1 MAKTSKKK
9 TTKKPAKKKTTT
21 KSKKTKSVKTKAKTT
36 KKKIKET
43 GCCKPFN
50 PKLWD
55 KKTKVFKNKLFVK
68 AHVMSF
74 FHIPL
79 NFAPV
84 MKRTMKKIM
93 DAKAETKEPLMMVD
107 EKSLWGADVYIE
119 VTKNVPNAKMEKIS
133 GTFICKVYEGPYK
146 NMGSWIRD
154 MKKYVMRKKKKIKK
168 LYFFYTMC
176 PSCAK
181 AYGQNYT
188 VLLAK
193 V

>member
-1 MAKTSKKK
+1 M
-9 TTKKPAKKKTTT
+9 
-21 KSKKTKSVKTKAKTT
+21 V

-50 PKLWD
+50 PKPWN
-55 KKTKVFKNKLFVK
+55 KKTKVFKNKRMVK
-68 AHVMSF
+68 THVISF

-79 NFAPV
+79 NFGRV
-84 MKRTMKKIM
+84 MVKTVAKISS
-93 DAKAETKEPLMMVD
+93 AKAEPRVPFMMVD
-107 EKSLWGADVYIE
+107 ECSPWGSDLYIE
-119 VTKNVPNAKMEKIS
+119 VKKNVPDAEMAKIS
-133 GTFICKVYEGPYK
+133 GTFLTKVYEGSYK
-146 NMGSWIRD
+146 DIGNWVKD
-154 MKKYVMRKKKKIKK
+154 MNEYVAKKKKKVKK